1 MEHPENVSEIDQN
14 WNLGQITG
22 FATFYPNLPQLT
34 RIIYHD
40 NRDCY
45 HGQPRLWN
53 IVFLTGNLE
62 MNELSLEIDQNAN
75 RIWKVVQYRGGWLHE
90 TSG

>member
-40 NRDCY
+40 
-45 HGQPRLWN
+45 
-53 IVFLTGNLE
+53 
-62 MNELSLEIDQNAN
+62 
-75 RIWKVVQYRGGWLHE
+75 YRE
-90 TSG
+90 

>member
-22 FATFYPNLPQLT
+22 FTTFYPNLPQLT

-45 HGQPRLWN
+45 HGQPRLRN
-53 IVFLTGNLE
+53 I
-62 MNELSLEIDQNAN
+62 S
-75 RIWKVVQYRGGWLHE
+75 
-90 TSG
+90 